1 VIEVTGL
8 SKSYGSIQALDNVS
22 LRVEEGE
29 VVGLLGPNGAGKTTL
44 MKIMTG
50 YLQPDRG
57 HVVVDGFD
65 VVADTL
71 SVQERIGYLPENAPL
86 YPELSVQAYL
96 RLMADLRQVP
106 RKSQPEL
113 LSRAVRATGLEDMLA
128 RPISQLSKGY
138 RQRVGLTQSIFHQPK
153 VLILDEP
160 TIGLD
165 PTQIIEVRGLIG
177 ELAKNSTVFL
187 STHILSEVE
196 AICDRAF
203 VLLNGR
209 VRADARMSDL
219 SASSVTVLVLGKD
232 VGDVSRPLTD
242 LDGVVDVTSDMTSD
256 GRRFRISGHQKTDLR
271 DDVYRLAR
279 GKGWPVRELRREA
292 RTLET
297 VFNELVSTSSNERRK
312 TRAAADQSEAEE

>member
-1 VIEVTGL
+1 MIEVTEL

-22 LRVEEGE
+22 LRVDEGE

-50 YLQPDRG
+50 YLQPDSG

-65 VVADTL
+65 VVSDTL
-71 SVQERIGYLPENAPL
+71 KVQERIGYLPENAPL

-106 RKSQPEL
+106 REAQPEL
-113 LSRAVRATGLEDMLA
+113 ISRAVRATGLEDMLA

-219 SASSVTVLVLGKD
+219 SSSVTILVLGEGA
-232 VGDVSRPLTD
+232 GDVTKALAG
-242 LDGVVDVTSDMTSD
+242 LAGAADVTSEHTAD
-256 GRRFRISGHQKTDLR
+256 GRQYRISGFQKTDLR
-271 DDVYRLAR
+271 EEVYRLAR
-279 GKGWPVRELRREA
+279 GRGWPVRELRREA
-292 RTLET
+292 KTLET
-297 VFNELVSTSSNERRK
+297 VFNELVSTSASGGEEVPAG
-312 TRAAADQSEAEE
+312 TEESEAGE

>member
-1 VIEVTGL
+1 MIEVTGL

-22 LRVEEGE
+22 LRVDEGE

-50 YLQPDRG
+50 YLQPDNG

-65 VVADTL
+65 VVSDTL
-71 SVQERIGYLPENAPL
+71 RVQERIGYLPENAPL

-96 RLMADLRQVP
+96 KIMADLRRVP
-106 RKSQPEL
+106 RKAQPAL
-113 LSRAVRATGLEDMLA
+113 ISRAVRATGLEDMLA

-177 ELAKNSTVFL
+177 ELARHSTVFL

-209 VRADARMSDL
+209 VRADARMADL
-219 SASSVTVLVLGKD
+219 SASSVTVLVLG
-232 VGDVSRPLTD
+232 GDAGDAAKALAG
-242 LDGVVDVTSDMTSD
+242 LDGAAGVTSETTAD
-256 GRRFRISGHQKTDLR
+256 GRQYRITGRQGTDLR
-271 DDVYRLAR
+271 EDVYTLAR
-279 GKGWPVRELRREA
+279 EKGWPVRELRRET

-297 VFNELVSTSSNERRK
+297 VFNELVSTSDDGTEEAES
-312 TRAAADQSEAEE
+312 ASADGEAEE

>member
-1 VIEVTGL
+1 MIEVTEL

-22 LRVEEGE
+22 LRVDEGE

-50 YLQPDRG
+50 YLQPDSG

-65 VVADTL
+65 VVSDTL
-71 SVQERIGYLPENAPL
+71 KVQERIGYLPENAPL

-96 RLMADLRQVP
+96 KLMADLRQVP
-106 RKSQPEL
+106 RNAQPEL
-113 LSRAVRATGLEDMLA
+113 ISRAVRATGLEDMLA

-209 VRADARMSDL
+209 MRADARMSDL
-219 SASSVTVLVLGKD
+219 SASSVTILVLGEGAAD
-232 VGDVSRPLTD
+232 VTKALAG
-242 LDGVVDVTSDMTSD
+242 LDGAADVTSEHTAD
-256 GRRFRISGHQKTDLR
+256 GRQYRISGFQKTDLR
-271 DDVYRLAR
+271 EEVYRLAR
-279 GKGWPVRELRREA
+279 GSGWPVRELRREA

-297 VFNELVSTSSNERRK
+297 VFNELVSTSGNGGEEVP
-312 TRAAADQSEAEE
+312 AEAVDGEAGE

>member
-1 VIEVTGL
+1 MIEVTEL

-22 LRVEEGE
+22 LRVDEGE

-50 YLQPDRG
+50 YLQPDSG
-57 HVVVDGFD
+57 HVVVDGLD
-65 VVADTL
+65 VVSDTL
-71 SVQERIGYLPENAPL
+71 KVQERIGYLPENAPL

-96 RLMADLRQVP
+96 KIMADLRQVP
-106 RKSQPEL
+106 RKAQPEL
-113 LSRAVRATGLEDMLA
+113 ISKAVRATGLEDMLA

-138 RQRVGLTQSIFHQPK
+138 RQRVGLTQSIFHRPK

-177 ELAKNSTVFL
+177 ELAKHSTVFL

-209 VRADARMSDL
+209 VRADARMADL

-232 VGDVSRPLTD
+232 AADVTRALED
-242 LDGVVDVTSDMTSD
+242 LDGAVDVTSEMTAD
-256 GRRFRISGHQKTDLR
+256 GRRYRISGHEKMDLR
-271 DDVYRLAR
+271 EDVYRLAR
-279 GKGWPVRELRREA
+279 GRGWPVRELGREA

-297 VFNELVSTSSNERRK
+297 VFNELVST
-312 TRAAADQSEAEE
+312 AANGEEEVPAGAEESEAGE

>member
-1 VIEVTGL
+1 MIEVTEL

-22 LRVEEGE
+22 LRVDEGE

-50 YLQPDRG
+50 YLQPDSGR
-57 HVVVDGFD
+57 VVVDGFD
-65 VVADTL
+65 VVSDTL
-71 SVQERIGYLPENAPL
+71 KVQERIGYLPENAPL

-96 RLMADLRQVP
+96 KLMADLRQVP
-106 RKSQPEL
+106 RKDQPVL
-113 LSRAVRATGLEDMLA
+113 LSRAIRSTGLEDMLA

-177 ELAKNSTVFL
+177 ELAKHSTVFL

-209 VRADARMSDL
+209 VRADARMSEL
-219 SASSVTVLVLGKD
+219 SASSVTVLVLDKD
-232 VGDVSRPLTD
+232 ARDVTEALSGIEEALE
-242 LDGVVDVTSDMTSD
+242 VTSDLTGD
-256 GRRFRISGHQKTDLR
+256 GQRYRITGLQNTDLR
-271 DDVYRLAR
+271 EDVYKLAR
-279 GKGWPVRELRREA
+279 SRNWPVRELRREA
-292 RTLET
+292 KTLEN
-297 VFNELVSTSSNERRK
+297 VFNELVSTS
-312 TRAAADQSEAEE
+312 ADGGEVVSAEEPEGEAGE

>member
-1 VIEVTGL
+1 MIEVTGL

-22 LRVEEGE
+22 LRVDEGE

-50 YLQPDRG
+50 YLQPDNG
-57 HVVVDGFD
+57 SVLVDGFD
-65 VVADTL
+65 VVSDTL
-71 SVQERIGYLPENAPL
+71 KVQERIGYLPENAPL

-96 RLMADLRQVP
+96 KIMADLRRVP
-106 RKSQPEL
+106 RKAQAEL
-113 LSRAVRATGLEDMLA
+113 ISRAVRATGLEDMLA

-177 ELAKNSTVFL
+177 ELAKHSTVFL

-209 VRADARMSDL
+209 VRADARMADL
-219 SASSVTVLVLGKD
+219 SASAVTVLVLGKD
-232 VGDVSRPLTD
+232 AGDVTRALAG
-242 LDGVVDVTSDMTSD
+242 LDGAADVTSEVTAD
-256 GRRFRISGHQKTDLR
+256 GRQYRITGQQGTDLR
-271 DDVYRLAR
+271 EDVYRLAR
-279 GKGWPVRELRREA
+279 SSGWPVRELRRET

-297 VFNELVSTSSNERRK
+297 VFNELVSTSGNGDEEVH
-312 TRAAADQSEAEE
+312 ADEADGEAGE

>member
-1 VIEVTGL
+1 MIEVTGL
-8 SKSYGSIQALDNVS
+8 SKSYGSIQALDDVS
-22 LRVEEGE
+22 LRVDEGE

-50 YLQPDRG
+50 YLQPDSG
-57 HVVVDGFD
+57 SVLVDGFD
-65 VVADTL
+65 VVSDTL
-71 SVQERIGYLPENAPL
+71 KVQERIGYLPENAPL

-96 RLMADLRQVP
+96 KIMADLRRVP
-106 RKSQPEL
+106 RKAQPEL
-113 LSRAVRATGLEDMLA
+113 ISRAVRATGLEDMLA

-209 VRADARMSDL
+209 VRADARMADL
-219 SASSVTVLVLGKD
+219 AASSVTVLVLGKD
-232 VGDVSRPLTD
+232 AGDVTKSLAD
-242 LDGVVDVTSDMTSD
+242 LEGVLDVASEPTAD
-256 GRRFRISGHQKTDLR
+256 GRRYRITGEQGTDLR
-271 DDVYRLAR
+271 DDVYGLAR
-279 GKGWPVRELRREA
+279 RSGWPVRELRRET

-297 VFNELVSTSSNERRK
+297 VFNELVSTSRNGVEGEDSAGMDE
-312 TRAAADQSEAEE
+312 EAEE